1 MSSAA
6 YGSSRPHVSFLSESR
21 STEIEYVY
29 QSHISSAPKL
39 TDFHS
44 MLLIMDLWVAKF
56 CTSISFCV
64 EVLDFTDLGEKSD
77 AFSLI

>member
-1 MSSAA
+1 M
-6 YGSSRPHVSFLSESR
+6 GHLDHVSFLFESQ

-29 QSHISSAPKL
+29 QSHVSSAPIL
-39 TDFHS
+39 IDFHS

-56 CTSISFCV
+56 CISILFRV
-64 EVLDFTDLGEKSD
+64 EVLDFTDTMEKSD